1 MRIKKFAVS
10 VLTVASLALTTFAAT
25 GNAVQAAV
33 SVSSTDG
40 VVYVTNTNGATIY
53 NEPSVDGDITVGSA
67 SLQNATAWKIDKT
80 ITLDD
85 ATYYEVGTN
94 MWVKSS
100 DISFDAPQTNTTTQG
115 SSESSNVNK
124 WMYVQSDQGNVNL
137 YDSPNGYFNGNSVS
151 DGSGFEVYDQYTDN
165 SGQVWYDLG
174 AGQWIKAEFMTEEHV
189 SETVTMNAT
198 AYDPAVLGS
207 NMGYSGVA
215 ANLSKYPKGTHL
227 KITDGNGTVYDRVVN
242 DTGTFAYSNPNQL
255 DIAMPNSQALQFGR
269 QNVTVQVIK

>member
-67 SLQNATAWKIDKT
+67 SLQNATAWKIDKA

-100 DISFDAPQTNTTTQG
+100 DISFDAPQANTSTQA

-137 YDSPNGYFNGNSVS
+137 YDAPNG
-151 DGSGFEVYDQYTDN
+151 T
-165 SGQVWYDLG
+165 L
-174 AGQWIKAEFMTEEHV
+174 
-189 SETVTMNAT
+189 TVTP
-198 AYDPAVLGS
+198 YL
-207 NMGYSGVA
+207 
-215 ANLSKYPKGTHL
+215 
-227 KITDGNGTVYDRVVN
+227 
-242 DTGTFAYSNPNQL
+242 
-255 DIAMPNSQALQFGR
+255 
-269 QNVTVQVIK
+269 TVQAMKSMINTQTTMAKFGMILVPDNGSKLNS